1 MKKLKIS
8 LENCYGIKEFNEE
21 LHFLKKR
28 TIAIYASNGTMKTS
42 FAKTFKN
49 LSKGENSE
57 DKIFTEN
64 KTKREIKDEDGKDL
78 DGKNVCVIESYAEN
92 SFGKGKEILLA
103 SEDLQKKYQD
113 INENIDRRKTDFL
126 EKIGKQEGKN
136 VKFIETKITES
147 FSNKNFFD
155 ILESYK
161 QQIEDKTDSEFKDIL
176 YTEIF
181 KDKIIEFLNTKDIKK
196 DIEEYVE
203 KYDELLNKS
212 PYLQQG
218 FNHYN
223 MSQITNNLH
232 KNGFFKAK
240 HSITLHDG
248 DDKKEIKNVDE
259 FNTVIQEEKDRIL
272 QDLELEKKWN
282 VIDAKIEKNQELRG
296 FQRYL
301 LENKQILKELR
312 NLDEFAKEIW
322 LSHFITHKDSFQ
334 SLVDEYKKEKKKL
347 LDIAECAKKEET
359 SWEQIITRF
368 NERFSV
374 PFNVVVKNKHSVILD
389 RELPNIEF
397 EFKDGNENM
406 RVVEEMNLRQVLSG
420 GEKRALYILD
430 ILFEIEKR
438 KKEENKTLFIMD
450 DIVDSFDY
458 KNKYAIIQ
466 YLQEISETPFF
477 NFIILTHNFDFFRT
491 IHGRGIVNYENCY
504 FVSKNENNVKLKS
517 ACGINNPFVKD
528 WLLHLNKPVKL
539 IATIP
544 FARNI
549 IEYTK
554 GQDDD
559 NYKKLTSLLH
569 WRNNTEEILVED
581 LNKILECTFHPSKLA
596 TNLKCKVIDIIFE
609 QSKKCLESG
618 EESDLEKKIV
628 LSIGSR
634 LKAEQFMIAQIKK
647 IDENSDCSEKKTNDL
662 FSEYQNKYPD
672 NTQQLKILE
681 KVNII
686 TPENIH
692 LNSFMYEPILDMSD
706 YELKELYRNVSN
718 RLG

>member
-8 LENCYGIKEFNEE
+8 LENCYGIKEFDEE
-21 LHFLKKR
+21 LNFLEKQVV
-28 TIAIYASNGTMKTS
+28 AIYASNGIMKTS

-49 LSKGENSE
+49 LSEGENSE

-64 KTKREIKDEDGKDL
+64 KTKREIKDEYGKDL
-78 DGKNVCVIESYAEN
+78 DRKNVCVIESYTEN
-92 SFGKGKEILLA
+92 NFGKGKEILLA
-103 SEDLQKKYQD
+103 SEDLQNKYQD
-113 INENIDRRKTDFL
+113 INENIDRHKTNFL
-126 EKIGKQEGKN
+126 EKIGKRERKDTE
-136 VKFIETKITES
+136 FIETEIKKS
-147 FSNKNFFD
+147 FSNKNFFN
-155 ILESYK
+155 ILESCK

-176 YTEIF
+176 YTKIF
-181 KDKIIEFLNTKDIKK
+181 TEKIVEFLNTKDIKK

-203 KYDELLNKS
+203 KYDELLKKS
-212 PYLQQG
+212 KYLQQE

-223 MSQITNNLH
+223 MSQITKNL
-232 KNGFFKAK
+232 KSNGFFKAS
-240 HSITLHDG
+240 HSINLHSG
-248 DDKKEIKNVDE
+248 DSKKEIKNADE
-259 FNTVIQEEKDRIL
+259 FNTVIKEEKDRIL
-272 QDLELEKKWN
+272 QDPELEKKWN
-282 VIDAKIEKNQELRG
+282 DIDAKIEKNQELRG
-296 FQRYL
+296 FQKYL

-312 NLDEFAKEIW
+312 NLEEFAKEIW
-322 LSHFITHKDSFQ
+322 LSYFITHKDSFQ
-334 SLVDEYKKEKKKL
+334 SLVDKYKKEKEEL
-347 LDIAECAKKEET
+347 LDIVACAKKEET
-359 SWEQIITRF
+359 SWEQIIKQF

-374 PFNVVVKNKHSVILD
+374 PFKVVVKNKHSVILD

-406 RVVEEMNLRQVLSG
+406 RAVEEADLRKVLSG
-420 GEKRALYILD
+420 GERRALYILD

-438 KKEENKTLFIMD
+438 KKEGNKTLFIID

-466 YLQEISETPFF
+466 YLQEISETSIF

-491 IHGRGIVNYENCY
+491 IHRRGIVDYKNCY
-504 FVSKNENNVKLKS
+504 FVSKNRSNVKLKRAS
-517 ACGINNPFVKD
+517 GINNPFIND
-528 WLLHLNKPVKL
+528 WLLHLDEQVKL

-554 GQDDD
+554 GQDDED
-559 NYKKLTSLLH
+559 YKKLTSLLH
-569 WRNNTEEILVED
+569 WRENTEKILVSD
-581 LNKILECTFHPSKLA
+581 LKKILECTFNQSNLK
-596 TNLKCKVIDIIFE
+596 TNLKCKVIDIIFK
-609 QSKKCLESG
+609 QSKECLESE

-647 IDENSDCSEKKTNDL
+647 IDKNSDCFEKRTNEL
-662 FSEYQNKYPD
+662 FSEYQNKYP
-672 NTQQLKILE
+672 NKTKQLKILE

-706 YELKELYRNVSN
+706 CELKELYKNVKD
-718 RLG
+718 L